1 MVLHAQFVAPCP
13 IHPWALHEDQAWKP
27 HGANNLNTS
36 YDSFLESLD
45 FASWTV
51 RSAQKDTHSFVMR
64 CCLNSESLPFMF
76 KQCIFQ
82 LEKQLSVWRK
92 TWHTVIPQIS
102 VLLTNINKHQHL
114 ASSCWVS
121 TVYHVMLTPSLEVLG
136 SYFVRPRMHRLK
148 SPGEKSS
155 GGCQGEML
163 FHGRN
168 FKYHL
173 CFIGSMGLAYLPT
186 FCWFVW

>member
-1 MVLHAQFVAPCP
+1 MHGLTCTICCP
-13 IHPWALHEDQAWKP
+13 MSHPSLSIAWDQAWKP

-82 LEKQLSVWRK
+82 LEKQLSVSKKKRDIQWFHRFQSLQ
-92 TWHTVIPQIS
+92 TS
-102 VLLTNINKHQHL
+102 TNINTWHL
-114 ASSCWVS
+114 HVGFPRFTTLCW
-121 TVYHVMLTPSLEVLG
+121 
-136 SYFVRPRMHRLK
+136 HRLWRWVRT
-148 SPGEKSS
+148 SCGQ
-155 GGCQGEML
+155 GCT
-163 FHGRN
+163 N
-168 FKYHL
+168 
-173 CFIGSMGLAYLPT
+173 
-186 FCWFVW
+186 

>member
-1 MVLHAQFVAPCP
+1 MHGLTCTICCP
-13 IHPWALHEDQAWKP
+13 MSHPSLSIAWDQAWKP

-102 VLLTNINKHQHL
+102 VLLTSKQT
-114 ASSCWVS
+114 S
-121 TVYHVMLTPSLEVLG
+121 TPGIFMLG
-136 SYFVRPRMHRLK
+136 
-148 SPGEKSS
+148 
-155 GGCQGEML
+155 
-163 FHGRN
+163 FHGLPRYVDTV
-168 FKYHL
+168 FGGAGFVLRAAKDAPTKIAWGKE
-173 CFIGSMGLAYLPT
+173 FWGLPGRD
-186 FCWFVW
+186 VV

>member
-1 MVLHAQFVAPCP
+1 MS
-13 IHPWALHEDQAWKP
+13 HPSLSIAWDQAWKP
-27 HGANNLNTS
+27 HGANNFNAS

-45 FASWTV
+45 FASQTV

-82 LEKQLSVWRK
+82 LEKQLSVSK
-92 TWHTVIPQIS
+92 KQTWHTVILQIS
-102 VLLTNINKHQHL
+102 VLLTNINKLNKHQHL

-121 TVYHVMLTPSLEVLG
+121 TVYHVMSTPSLEVLG
-136 SYFVRPRMHRLK
+136 SYFVRPRMHQLQ
-148 SPGEKSS
+148 SPPARERWCFMVGI
-155 GGCQGEML
+155 
-163 FHGRN
+163 

-186 FCWFVW
+186 FCWFLW